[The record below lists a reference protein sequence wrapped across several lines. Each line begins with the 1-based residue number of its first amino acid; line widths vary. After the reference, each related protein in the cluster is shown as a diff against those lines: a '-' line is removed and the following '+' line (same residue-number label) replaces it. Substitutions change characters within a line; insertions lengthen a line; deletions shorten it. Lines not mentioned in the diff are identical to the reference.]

1 MGTKDKSSKA
11 QKVKINKM
19 KGKKEKV
26 EELTSKQSERIKGGD
41 RTGTWVVDTTYEKLR

>member
-19 KGKKEKV
+19 KSKKEKV
-26 EELTSKQSERIKGGD
+26 EDLTSKQSKRIRGGD
-41 RTGTWVVDTTYEKLR
+41 RRGIWIVDTTYEKIH